1 MLALSWSAA
10 ARACNLPERH
20 LRLAAQRGEII
31 PRASGRRSVL
41 IVSELEEWL
50 KNRPAPKSSRR
61 ATTNGRPM
69 RETGKA
75 IAIFDTESSNGA

>member
-20 LRLAAQRGEII
+20 LRLAAARGEIT

-41 IVSELEEWL
+41 IVSELEDWL
-50 KNRPAPKSSRR
+50 K
-61 ATTNGRPM
+61 G
-69 RETGKA
+69 
-75 IAIFDTESSNGA
+75 